1 MQAVFMG
8 GNARVRVR
16 GSVYLAFVGE
26 TWRGEERRRR
36 VFRSGAVGRRMDV
49 CVEQRRRRGQWGISV
64 VIFEG

>member
-1 MQAVFMG
+1 MG

-26 TWRGEERRRR
+26 TWRGKRRRRR
-36 VFRSGAVGRRMDV
+36 VLRGGAVGGWMDV
-49 CVEQRRRRGQWGISV
+49 GVEQRRRRGQWGFSV